1 MMTRHAMVRAASGR
15 STAAIAALLIVCTIV
30 PAGADPV
37 AVRFPEGTT
46 HGFLVLR
53 STAGN
58 DLAAGEL
65 IQIPQGGERIE
76 SRLIFRFKDGSL
88 YDETMVFSQAKVF
101 SLLTYRLLQRGKSFP
116 TASDVSFDRR
126 SGKYK
131 AKVGD
136 KTADGQIDMPADVY
150 NGMFGMLAKNLTRG
164 GTASGHV
171 VSLEPKPRIVK
182 AEVAAEGEDQLF
194 HGDEA
199 MKATRYLMKLE
210 LGGVTG
216 IVASVVGKKLPNVR
230 YWIATGPAPA
240 FVKFEGQM
248 FVDAPT
254 WRIELTGPRWS
265 K

>member
-1 MMTRHAMVRAASGR
+1 MPRALSR
-15 STAAIAALLIVCTIV
+15 LRVAALTALLVVFTVV
-30 PAGADPV
+30 PARADSV

-46 HGFLVLR
+46 HGFLTLR
-53 STAGN
+53 STAGH
-58 DLAAGEL
+58 DLADGEL
-65 IQIPQGGERIE
+65 IQIPQGGDRIE
-76 SRLIFRFKDGSL
+76 SRLIFRFRDGSL
-88 YDETMVFSQAKVF
+88 YDEIVVFSQAKVF
-101 SLLTYRLLQRGKSFP
+101 SLHTYHLLQRGKSFP
-116 TASDVSFDRR
+116 TPTDVSFDRR

-150 NGMFGMLAKNLTRG
+150 NGMVAMLAKNLTRG
-164 GTASGHV
+164 GTVSGHL

-182 AEVAAEGEDQLF
+182 AEVAAEGEDQFF
-194 HGDEA
+194 HGNEA

-216 IVASVVGKKLPNVR
+216 VVASVIGKKLPNVR
-230 YWIATGPAPA
+230 YWIAPGAAPA

-254 WRIELTGPRWS
+254 WRIELTAPRWS